1 MIIQFSLS
9 QAYIAWYETYSDN
22 VYIANC
28 ATHHRVRTNII
39 LDQRAAN
46 PTECGSRIVYQYITQ
61 TQHVHVCMFIFH
73 WVWSIPNVKVK
84 SEKYSDIYND

>member
-1 MIIQFSLS
+1 MILQFSLS
-9 QAYIAWYETYSDN
+9 QAYIFPYETYSDN

-46 PTECGSRIVYQYITQ
+46 PTECGSRIVNQYITQ
-61 TQHVHVCMFIFH
+61 AQCVYMFIFH
-73 WVWSIPNVKVK
+73 WVRRIPNFKVK
-84 SEKYSDIYND
+84 SEKFSDIYND